1 MSSANTRLSAKGQV
15 VIPKQLRDAHGWQ
28 PGTALIAEVTD
39 EGVLLRL
46 RDSARGEDARSLLG
60 CTGYRGPRRSLSD
73 MERAV
78 VKGAANTGPV
88 VCL

>member
-28 PGTALIAEVTD
+28 PGTALVAEVTE

-46 RDSARGEDARSLLG
+46 RDSARADDARALLG
-60 CTGYRGPRRSLSD
+60 CSGYQGPRRSLSD
-73 MERAV
+73 MDTAIA
-78 VKGAANTGPV
+78 KGAKGRR
-88 VCL
+88 